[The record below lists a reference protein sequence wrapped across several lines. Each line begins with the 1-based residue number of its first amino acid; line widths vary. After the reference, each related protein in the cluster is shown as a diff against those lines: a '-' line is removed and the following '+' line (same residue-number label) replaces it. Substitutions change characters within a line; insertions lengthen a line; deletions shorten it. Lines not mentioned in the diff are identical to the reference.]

1 MSISNNPVQC
11 GSATLEQVLARR
23 EARRDRQRALLE
35 RGMPLVSLTMV
46 TPGAI
51 KNSTWIRQVF
61 KVAVMEIVVRI
72 RELEEW
78 PIWVYE
84 ELDEITGP
92 ELLLAVDGDPVS
104 VKKAMIDIEDNHPWG
119 RLFDIDVVD
128 EDAAGDIRVL
138 TRSILQEPARRCLIC
153 QEPAAACARSQT
165 HTLAELS
172 DAIVG
177 ILASSQ

>member
-1 MSISNNPVQC
+1 M
-11 GSATLEQVLARR
+11 ARR
-23 EARRDRQRALLE
+23 EARRDRQRTLLE

-46 TPGAI
+46 APGAI
-51 KNSTWIRQVF
+51 KNSTWIRKVF
-61 KVAVMEIVVRI
+61 EVAVLEVVVRI

-84 ELDEITGP
+84 ETDEVTGP

-119 RLFDIDVVD
+119 RLFDIDVID
-128 EDAAGDIRVL
+128 EGDAGDIRVL
-138 TRSILQEPARRCLIC
+138 TRSMLGASPRRCLLC
-153 QEPAAACARSQT
+153 QEPAVVCARSQA
-165 HTLAELS
+165 HTLVELS

-177 ILASSQ
+177 ILASGE